1 MQKTFL
7 ILGAKPTNNETFLYY
22 NKKHEKKIRKHKRL
36 KKVRGGKDVSKYSKR
51 F

>member
-7 ILGAKPTNNETFLYY
+7 ILVVKPTNNEGFLYY
-22 NKKHEKKIRKHKRL
+22 NRRQEKNKRI
-36 KKVRGGKDVSKYSKR
+36 KEVRGGKDVSKYSKR